1 MQSVLRQRW
10 RHATAAVLALSL
22 FAGGCKKDATAPE
35 EEEPEVATMRLTI
48 NGTTVVNV
56 SENGTVTGTFRI
68 PVGTSTVVATWLKAD
83 GSADPIASDASAF
96 RLAVVVP
103 SNANGVAF
111 ALSATN
117 NFTGTFTATSN
128 TMTAVPVTFGL
139 FHIAEQHTDFGPFTV
154 PVTVGP

>member
-1 MQSVLRQRW
+1 MKALMQLRS
-10 RHATAAVLALSL
+10 RHAAAAMMVVALL
-22 FAGGCKKDATAPE
+22 AGGCKDDPVAPE

-56 SENGTVTGTFRI
+56 SENGTVSGTFKI

-83 GSADPIASDASAF
+83 GTPDPVASDGTKF
-96 RLAVVVP
+96 RLSVVVP
-103 SNANGVAF
+103 SNTNGVAF
-111 ALSATN
+111 TLSSSN

-128 TMTAVPVTFGL
+128 TATAIQATFGL
-139 FHIAEQHTDFGPFTV
+139 FHLEEQHTDFGPFTV